1 MLHGPEGDAG
11 TGFASSG
18 SSSCPMDVGLS
29 IFWWLDLNDQIDI
42 RNIKTSWGNVSSHQ
56 DTELLLFESFKS
68 DLSLILRDISV
79 HDFDV
84 FLDFFR

>member
-42 RNIKTSWGNVSSHQ
+42 RNIKTS
-56 DTELLLFESFKS
+56 
-68 DLSLILRDISV
+68 
-79 HDFDV
+79 
-84 FLDFFR
+84 